1 MRFKERSRTRRVE
14 LAKEKKKK
22 ARSGRPKDSKNKSKQ
37 LNSVLRLS
45 SRPSI
50 NPENLSKTYPTK
62 LKKLL
67 LHDRRLATAYRLMEE
82 MRLIFKLSSIEDTN
96 NKFKL
101 SVRMAYGF
109 RNIDYLFFYDHAA
122 QRQLKQ

>member
-1 MRFKERSRTRRVE
+1 ME